1 MSTSDFRTL
10 TSFPLEITWTVQN
23 LGVTSAILEDK
34 LLLFSFLQKNQ
45 KNLLKKT
52 KRCIEKSLVKRVFW
66 ICYHE
71 KMMEE
76 EEAPMTNSLIPWS
89 WTALEIASA
98 TSSDSSTIISNWT
111 FRISQD
117 FRFLVAKHETRN
129 HIHCEEVHDS
139 NTYLSMSKH
148 GTAWMKHFSGFPIN
162 IFLVNRCG
170 RAFSWGWNWHRIS
183 CFLQNKSDGSL

>member
-71 KMMEE
+71 KMIE

-111 FRISQD
+111 FHISQD
-117 FRFLVAKHETRN
+117 FRFMVTKTNMKQETISTVKKSMTPIHTSLWANMELLGWSISLVF
-129 HIHCEEVHDS
+129 
-139 NTYLSMSKH
+139 LSTS
-148 GTAWMKHFSGFPIN
+148 
-162 IFLVNRCG
+162 FL
-170 RAFSWGWNWHRIS
+170 
-183 CFLQNKSDGSL
+183 